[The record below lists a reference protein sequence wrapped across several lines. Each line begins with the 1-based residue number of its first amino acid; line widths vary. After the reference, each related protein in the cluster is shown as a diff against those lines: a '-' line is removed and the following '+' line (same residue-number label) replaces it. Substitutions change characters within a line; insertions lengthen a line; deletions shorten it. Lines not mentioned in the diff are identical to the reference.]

1 MAKGELVTGVEM
13 GSSKMCTVVA
23 NMDPDGMIQVLGT
36 GIWASQGMHKGLVA
50 NLDEASESLR
60 ESVKRAERTSGLK
73 IRSAYFSV
81 SGANVSSWNKR
92 TAVAVGKGVKPV
104 SQWDIERSLALAEE
118 PGVQEERKILHAI
131 PKEYILDGR
140 NGVKDPTGM
149 RGFRL
154 DVDTHVVTV
163 DQATLENMCEC
174 IRKAGLKVDGLVLQS
189 LAAAESVL
197 TSDEVDTGVVLAD
210 IGAGTTDIATFR
222 NGTVEYTSVL
232 AVGGNQITR
241 DLAIGLGIPF
251 EAAEQVKKEHGSL
264 LKMGKDNREAEAT
277 VAVDG
282 GGGILK
288 ADLNEIIR
296 ARVEEILKLII
307 LQVSDNQ
314 DPRMRYPSGLVI
326 TGGTANL
333 PGIDSLVVDVLG
345 LPARVGVPKS
355 MYGLTDDLNGPAYS
369 GAAGILIWG
378 AKEHQRELRE
388 NAGFPRKLVGS
399 LRSFAP
405 RWARSGA

>member
-1 MAKGELVTGVEM
+1 MAKGELVTGVDM
-13 GSSKMCTVVA
+13 GSSKMCTVIA

-60 ESVKRAERTSGLK
+60 ESVKRAERTSGLR

-81 SGANVSSWNKR
+81 SGAHVSSWNKKA
-92 TAVAVGKGVKPV
+92 AVAVGKGVKPV
-104 SQWDIERSLALAEE
+104 SQWDIDRSLSLAEE
-118 PGVQEERKILHAI
+118 GGIQEERKILHAI
-131 PKEYILDGR
+131 PKEYTLDGR
-140 NGVKDPTGM
+140 NSVKDPTGM

-174 IRKAGLKVDGLVLQS
+174 VRKAGLKVDGLVLQS
-189 LAAAESVL
+189 LAAAEAVL
-197 TSDEVDTGVVLAD
+197 TSDEVETGVVLAD

-222 NGTVEYTSVL
+222 NGTVEHTSVL

-241 DLAIGLGIPF
+241 DVAIGLGIPF
-251 EAAEQVKKEHGSL
+251 EVAEQAKKEHGNL
-264 LKMGKDNREAEAT
+264 LKMGKDRKEAEAT

-282 GGGILK
+282 GGAILK
-288 ADLNEIIR
+288 ADLNEIIG
-296 ARVEEILKLII
+296 ARVEEILKLVI
-307 LQVSDNQ
+307 LQVSENQ
-314 DPRMRYPSGLVI
+314 DLRMKYPSGMVI
-326 TGGTANL
+326 SGGTASL
-333 PGIDSLVVDVLG
+333 PGIESLVMEMMGV
-345 LPARVGVPKS
+345 PARVGVPKS

-378 AKEHQRELRE
+378 AKECQKELRE
-388 NAGFPRKLVGS
+388 NSGFSRKLVGS
-399 LRSFAP
+399 LRGFAP
-405 RWARSGA
+405 RWSRSGA